1 MTSGRPLHELL
12 ADLVGDAD
20 AARAHGDPETYLAAG
35 GHPDLPPDLVA
46 EAVVSYADT
55 APVDVAEHLAPY
67 VTTHSA
73 VPTAEP
79 AAEDW
84 FGLITTAPAEDL
96 SDDDLSDDPGF
107 ADDLSGEQPW
117 SPDEDHDHA
126 SALDFGAG
134 SEGVDSPHHA
144 AADPAGGSPEDA
156 PDATDEQAGPSP
168 EQSAWTDLEPET
180 VGLDNL
186 DDDADDADDDL
197 DHGLGD
203 DPDDI

>member
-20 AARAHGDPETYLAAG
+20 AARAHGDPETYLAAN
-35 GHPDLPPDLVA
+35 GHPGLPPDLVA

-73 VPTAEP
+73 VPTSEP
-79 AAEDW
+79 AADDW

-96 SDDDLSDDPGF
+96 PDDLADDPGF

-117 SPDEDHDHA
+117 SPDQDHDHA

-134 SEGVDSPHHA
+134 SEGLDSPHHV
-144 AADPAGGSPEDA
+144 AADDSSDDDTRDDTPDDS
-156 PDATDEQAGPSP
+156 PDAADEQADLPP

-180 VGLDNL
+180 AGL
-186 DDDADDADDDL
+186 DDL
-197 DHGLGD
+197 DGDLDD
-203 DPDDI
+203 DPDDL

>member
-134 SEGVDSPHHA
+134 SEGVDSPHHTA
-144 AADPAGGSPEDA
+144 AEPAGDSPEDDA
-156 PDATDEQAGPSP
+156 PDAAGEQAGQSP

-180 VGLDNL
+180 AGLDDL
-186 DDDADDADDDL
+186 DDDPDD
-197 DHGLGD
+197 GLD

>member
-20 AARAHGDPETYLAAG
+20 AARAHGDPETYLAAN

-73 VPTAEP
+73 VPTSEP
-79 AAEDW
+79 PAEDW

-96 SDDDLSDDPGF
+96 PDEDLSDGPGF
-107 ADDLSGEQPW
+107 ADDLSGGQPW
-117 SPDEDHDHA
+117 SQDHDHA

-144 AADPAGGSPEDA
+144 TADTAADSPEDDA
-156 PDATDEQAGPSP
+156 QDATDEQA

-180 VGLDNL
+180 AGL
-186 DDDADDADDDL
+186 DDL
-197 DHGLGD
+197 DDQDGDLDD

>member
-20 AARAHGDPETYLAAG
+20 AARAHGDPETYLAAN

-73 VPTAEP
+73 VPTSEP
-79 AAEDW
+79 PADDW

-96 SDDDLSDDPGF
+96 PDDDLPDDLSDDPGF

-117 SPDEDHDHA
+117 SPEQDHDHA

-134 SEGVDSPHHA
+134 SEGIDSPHHT
-144 AADPAGGSPEDA
+144 AADEDA
-156 PDATDEQAGPSP
+156 DTPDDDTPDGGDEQADQPP

-180 VGLDNL
+180 AGL
-186 DDDADDADDDL
+186 DDL
-197 DHGLGD
+197 DDGD
-203 DPDDI
+203 LDGDPDDL